1 MATNIKAVVRQT
13 GSILTQQSTLTLKNT
28 LKDEIALREIIN
40 VIEGSPNNGDTLVYN
55 SILNKYEVKPVSIS
69 ANNITGLDGG
79 TF

>member
-28 LKDEIALREIIN
+28 LKDEIALREITN